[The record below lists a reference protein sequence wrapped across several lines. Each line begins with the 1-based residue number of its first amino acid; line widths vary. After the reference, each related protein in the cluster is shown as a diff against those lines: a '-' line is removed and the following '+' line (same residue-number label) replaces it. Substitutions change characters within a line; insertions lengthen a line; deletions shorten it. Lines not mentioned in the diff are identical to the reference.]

1 MNLGKETGGMGK
13 RWRENRFESVPKE
26 NKEGCAEKGDRI
38 EVENTVAKGEF
49 TERNVKANRH
59 LLLEVG
65 QKKECGE
72 QTSCQWRS
80 QTPAFSSWL
89 SFHSPHHLYLIPDNS
104 AACPSAS
111 PYSNS
116 RVGQSTEPCNREV
129 FAVT

>member
-26 NKEGCAEKGDRI
+26 NKEGCAEKGDRLK
-38 EVENTVAKGEF
+38 VENTVSKGEF
-49 TERNVKANRH
+49 TERNVKANRY

-72 QTSCQWRS
+72 QTSCQGRS

-89 SFHSPHHLYLIPDNS
+89 SSHSPQTISTSYLTTLLRAHLHLHTQIPEWD
-104 AACPSAS
+104 S
-111 PYSNS
+111 P
-116 RVGQSTEPCNREV
+116 QSPVIEKSLQ
-129 FAVT
+129 